1 MHRIFIVEDDAA
13 IAAALQKHLTTWGF
27 DVRCAEDFR
36 NVLAECTAFDPQ
48 LVLLDIALPFYN
60 GYHWCQ
66 ELRRVSNV
74 PVVFISSASDNMNIV
89 MAMNMGGD
97 DFIAKPF
104 DLNVLLAKIQA
115 ILRRTYDFAAPA
127 PTLEHRGAM
136 LNTADASLT
145 YQGQRIELTK
155 NDYRIL
161 QTFLERKGQRR
172 QPRDAHG
179 KALGDGQLCGREHAH
194 GQHRPPAPQARGRR
208 SAGLYHDEKR
218 ASAISSSEGAR
229 YVWRICAGKPQGR
242 HRAGG
247 LYGRVRASCSGS
259 TGCRWARWGMRHS
272 CACFCWLVWFAVDY
286 RRFAVRLRLLRRLE
300 QEITLSTEQL
310 PEPDG
315 VLEAQYQA
323 LVRALDADRRAQL
336 TRSQQGYQDLVEYYT
351 VWAHQIK
358 TPIAAMR
365 LLLQDADT
373 DEQRALLEQLQS
385 VEQYV
390 EMVLGYLR
398 LESPSSDYVIRNYAL
413 DDIVRQA
420 VRKYA
425 SQFIRRRLRLEYT
438 PLNVSVITDEKWL
451 LFVIEQVLSN
461 ALKYT
466 RSGSVSITLEAPKTL
481 CIRDTGI
488 GIAPEDLPRVFEKGF
503 TGCNGRTDKRA
514 TGIGLYLCRRIL
526 EKLGHTIAI
535 TSTVGEGT
543 TVRIGLQQDALEVE

>member
-1 MHRIFIVEDDAA
+1 MFGAYVRENRKVVIALAVYTAVFAFIFWLYRLPLGAVGY
-13 IAAALQKHLTTWGF
+13 AALVCLF
-27 DVRCAEDFR
+27 
-36 NVLAECTAFDPQ
+36 
-48 LVLLDIALPFYN
+48 LL
-60 GYHWCQ
+60 
-66 ELRRVSNV
+66 
-74 PVVFISSASDNMNIV
+74 
-89 MAMNMGGD
+89 
-97 DFIAKPF
+97 
-104 DLNVLLAKIQA
+104 
-115 ILRRTYDFAAPA
+115 
-127 PTLEHRGAM
+127 
-136 LNTADASLT
+136 
-145 YQGQRIELTK
+145 
-155 NDYRIL
+155 
-161 QTFLERKGQRR
+161 
-172 QPRDAHG
+172 
-179 KALGDGQLCGREHAH
+179 
-194 GQHRPPAPQARGRR
+194 
-208 SAGLYHDEKR
+208 
-218 ASAISSSEGAR
+218 
-229 YVWRICAGKPQGR
+229 
-242 HRAGG
+242 
-247 LYGRVRASCSGS
+247 
-259 TGCRWARWGMRHS
+259 
-272 CACFCWLVWFAVDY
+272 LVWLAVDY

-315 VLEAQYQA
+315 ALEAQYQA

-336 TRSQQGYQDLVEYYT
+336 TRSQQGYQELVEYYT

-466 RSGSVSITLEAPKTL
+466 RSGSVSITLEAPRSASATRASAL
-481 CIRDTGI
+481 R
-488 GIAPEDLPRVFEKGF
+488 R
-503 TGCNGRTDKRA
+503 RTCRACLKRA
-514 TGIGLYLCRRIL
+514 SPAATAARTSARPASACISAAASLKSSATRSPSPRPSARARRCASACSRTRSRSSEPYRIVSFRRENVSQMHGSHFPGGLY
-526 EKLGHTIAI
+526 
-535 TSTVGEGT
+535 
-543 TVRIGLQQDALEVE
+543 

>member
-1 MHRIFIVEDDAA
+1 MFGAYVRENRKVVIALAVYTAVFAFIFWLYRLPLGAVGY
-13 IAAALQKHLTTWGF
+13 AALVCLF
-27 DVRCAEDFR
+27 
-36 NVLAECTAFDPQ
+36 
-48 LVLLDIALPFYN
+48 LL
-60 GYHWCQ
+60 
-66 ELRRVSNV
+66 
-74 PVVFISSASDNMNIV
+74 
-89 MAMNMGGD
+89 
-97 DFIAKPF
+97 
-104 DLNVLLAKIQA
+104 
-115 ILRRTYDFAAPA
+115 
-127 PTLEHRGAM
+127 
-136 LNTADASLT
+136 
-145 YQGQRIELTK
+145 
-155 NDYRIL
+155 
-161 QTFLERKGQRR
+161 
-172 QPRDAHG
+172 
-179 KALGDGQLCGREHAH
+179 
-194 GQHRPPAPQARGRR
+194 
-208 SAGLYHDEKR
+208 
-218 ASAISSSEGAR
+218 
-229 YVWRICAGKPQGR
+229 
-242 HRAGG
+242 
-247 LYGRVRASCSGS
+247 
-259 TGCRWARWGMRHS
+259 
-272 CACFCWLVWFAVDY
+272 LVWLAVDY

-315 VLEAQYQA
+315 ALEAQYQ
-323 LVRALDADRRAQL
+323 ALDADRRAQL
-336 TRSQQGYQDLVEYYT
+336 TRSQQGYQELVEYYT

-438 PLNVSVITDEKWL
+438 PLNVSVITDEK
-451 LFVIEQVLSN
+451 
-461 ALKYT
+461 
-466 RSGSVSITLEAPKTL
+466 PKTL

>member
-1 MHRIFIVEDDAA
+1 MFGAYVKENRKALIALAVYTVVFALVFWLYRLPLGAA
-13 IAAALQKHLTTWGF
+13 GYAALVCLF
-27 DVRCAEDFR
+27 
-36 NVLAECTAFDPQ
+36 VLA
-48 LVLLDIALPFYN
+48 L
-60 GYHWCQ
+60 
-66 ELRRVSNV
+66 
-74 PVVFISSASDNMNIV
+74 
-89 MAMNMGGD
+89 
-97 DFIAKPF
+97 
-104 DLNVLLAKIQA
+104 
-115 ILRRTYDFAAPA
+115 
-127 PTLEHRGAM
+127 
-136 LNTADASLT
+136 
-145 YQGQRIELTK
+145 
-155 NDYRIL
+155 
-161 QTFLERKGQRR
+161 
-172 QPRDAHG
+172 
-179 KALGDGQLCGREHAH
+179 
-194 GQHRPPAPQARGRR
+194 
-208 SAGLYHDEKR
+208 
-218 ASAISSSEGAR
+218 
-229 YVWRICAGKPQGR
+229 
-242 HRAGG
+242 
-247 LYGRVRASCSGS
+247 
-259 TGCRWARWGMRHS
+259 
-272 CACFCWLVWFAVDY
+272 WFAVDY
-286 RRFAVRLRLLRRLE
+286 RQFAARLRLLQRLE

-315 VLEAQYQA
+315 MLEAQYQA
-323 LVRALDADRRAQL
+323 LVRALDADRRAQM
-336 TRSQQGYQDLVEYYT
+336 TRSQRGYQDLVEYYT

-373 DEQRALLEQLQS
+373 DEQLQS

-420 VRKYA
+420 VRKFA
-425 SQFIRRRLRLEYT
+425 SQFIRRKLRLEYT

-526 EKLGHTIAI
+526 AKLGHSIAI
-535 TSTVGEGT
+535 TSAVGEGT
-543 TVRIGLQQDALEVE
+543 TVRIGLAQDALEVE